1 MKKLVALFVFL
12 VACSPVFAQNIS
24 VDLKDAPVRTTLEMM
39 FKQAGIKNY
48 VIENSVAGFVTMKL
62 EDQPFENSLK
72 LVMRAATVPL
82 TYTKENNVWIVKQR
96 IFTETKPNPVPDIN
110 VDLPKANSFEIIH
123 LNYIDPYDLM
133 AVLGNITFI
142 NQFSRFTGGMNGMGT
157 GGNGGF
163 GGSGGFGNGAMGGNG
178 GFGLGAGNGMGGG
191 AMGGFGGMMGSQGGF
206 GGNGGF
212 GGGRNF

>member
-12 VACSPVFAQNIS
+12 VVCSPVFAQNIS

-48 VIENSVAGFVTMKL
+48 VIDNSVAGFVTMKL
-62 EDQPFENSLK
+62 EDQPFESSLK

-82 TYTKENNVWIVKQR
+82 TYLKENDVWIVKQR
-96 IFTETKPNPVPDIN
+96 IITETKPNPVPDI
-110 VDLPKANSFEIIH
+110 DKDSPKTRSFEVIH
-123 LNYIDPYDLM
+123 LNHIDPYDLQS
-133 AVLGNITFI
+133 VLGPILFI
-142 NQFSRFTGGMNGMGT
+142 NQGTRQRGGMNGMGA

-163 GGSGGFGNGAMGGNG
+163 NGAGGFGNGAMGGNG
-178 GFGLGAGNGMGGG
+178 GLGLGAGNGMGGG
-191 AMGGFGGMMGSQGGF
+191 AMGGFGGGAFGGMMGGR
-206 GGNGGF
+206 GGF

>member
-1 MKKLVALFVFL
+1 MKKLVALLVCL

-82 TYTKENNVWIVKQR
+82 TYTKENDVWIVKQR
-96 IFTETKPNPVPDIN
+96 IVTEFKPSPIPDISLEKPNTV
-110 VDLPKANSFEIIH
+110 AFEVIH
-123 LNYIDPYDLM
+123 LNHIDPFDLM
-133 AVLGNITFI
+133 SVLGNILFV
-142 NQFSRFTGGMNGMGT
+142 NQFQRFQGGMNGSGMGNFGGGSGNSSF
-157 GGNGGF
+157 GGNGSF
-163 GGSGGFGNGAMGGNG
+163 GMGG
-178 GFGLGAGNGMGGG
+178 GNGMGGG
-191 AMGGFGGMMGSQGGF
+191 AMGGFGGGAF
-206 GGNGGF
+206 GGMNGGRGGF

>member
-1 MKKLVALFVFL
+1 MKKLVALLVCL

-82 TYTKENNVWIVKQR
+82 TYTKENDVWIVKQR
-96 IFTETKPNPVPDIN
+96 IATEFKPSPTPDISLEKPNTV
-110 VDLPKANSFEIIH
+110 AFEVIH
-123 LNYIDPYDLM
+123 LNHIDPFDLM
-133 AVLGNITFI
+133 SVLGNILFV
-142 NQFSRFTGGMNGMGT
+142 NQFQRFQGGMNGSGMGNF
-157 GGNGGF
+157 G
-163 GGSGGFGNGAMGGNG
+163 GGSGNSSFGGIGSFGMGG
-178 GFGLGAGNGMGGG
+178 GNGMGGG
-191 AMGGFGGMMGSQGGF
+191 AMGGFGGGAF
-206 GGNGGF
+206 GGMNGGRGGF

>member
-12 VACSPVFAQNIS
+12 VVCSPVFAQNIS

-62 EDQPFENSLK
+62 EDQSFENSLK

-82 TYTKENNVWIVKQR
+82 TYTKENDVWIVKQR

-110 VDLPKANSFEIIH
+110 INLPRTSSFEVIH
-123 LNYIDPYDLM
+123 LNFIDPFDLQSIFGPI
-133 AVLGNITFI
+133 LFI
-142 NQFSRFTGGMNGMGT
+142 NQFSRFTGGMNGMGA

-163 GGSGGFGNGAMGGNG
+163 GGAGGFGNGAMGGNG
-178 GFGLGAGNGMGGG
+178 GFGLGSGNGMGGG
-191 AMGGFGGMMGSQGGF
+191 AMGGFGGGAF
-206 GGNGGF
+206 GGMNGGLGGF